1 MSSKTTHGERPV
13 RHSDKCKAPKG
24 ASPSILLN
32 IADQCAKT
40 YKFHQSLDGLKWAAI
55 NFWEVIVYAVLFS
68 LGIEDASNRLNKI
81 KIAEENKKL
90 RRKKAPGKLGG
101 KYERN
106 ERLVP
111 DRSQVND
118 FKRKLP
124 AWFVKN
130 LEHRVLKAQVDYL
143 LGIKVLPRRIDVIV
157 DFNDKPYY
165 GKLKLGDSQTITGTT
180 KARGTHRV
188 RKFLGVLIK
197 SNKLRVF
204 THFNLARKGVSHD
217 VFVKEALGDLLS
229 WGFTIRRVLA
239 DRWFANRGVLEWC
252 KDHGIE
258 YIGPIKK
265 GKKIINLI
273 HQFLKTGKDIL
284 VQYSMQGDPT
294 RYGTKNP
301 LQVWIFFAV
310 RDKERLAVIR
320 RMYKEKKLKLDE
332 ATNKIHVFVVTSQPP
347 RNKQDRAAWLR
358 GLAKFYKT
366 RWYIETAFSDLNR
379 IAPTCH
385 ARTDAAKIFCT
396 MMRCWLYNAW
406 QIQREVRRRLRGVP
420 ASWRHG
426 PTFREFCESLY
437 EAEYLPVDFCDG
449 VMIKRNLMSE
459 RGEMI
464 QDLQLGVPRLLLNLC
479 HL

>member
-1 MSSKTTHGERPV
+1 MSGKTSHGK
-13 RHSDKCKAPKG
+13 RHLRRSDKCKAPKG

-32 IADQCAKT
+32 IADRCAKT
-40 YKFHQSLDGLKWAAI
+40 YKFHQKLDGLKYTAI
-55 NFWEVIVYAVLFS
+55 AFWEVIVYAVLFS

-81 KIAEENKKL
+81 KIAEANKKL
-90 RRKKAPGKLGG
+90 RRKKAPKELGG
-101 KYERN
+101 KNERHV
-106 ERLVP
+106 RLVP

-130 LEHRVLKAQVDYL
+130 LEHHVLKAQVDYL
-143 LGIKVLPRRIDVIV
+143 LGIKLLPRRIDVII

-165 GKLKLGDSQTITGTT
+165 GKLKIGDSQTITGTT
-180 KARGTHRV
+180 KAPGTHRV

-197 SNKLRVF
+197 SGRLRVF
-204 THFNLARKGVSHD
+204 THFNLTRTGIPHD
-217 VFVKEALGDLLS
+217 VFVKAALGDLLS

-265 GKKIINLI
+265 RKNLVTLI
-273 HQFLKTGKDIL
+273 HQYLKTGKDIL
-284 VQYSMQGDPT
+284 FPFLMHGDPT

-320 RMYKEKKLKLDE
+320 RLYKERKLTLDE

-347 RNKQDRAAWLR
+347 RNRQDRAAWLR
-358 GLAKFYKT
+358 GLAKYYKN
-366 RWYIETAFSDLNR
+366 RWYIETAFCDLNR
-379 IAPTCH
+379 IQPTCH

-406 QIQREVRRRLRGVP
+406 QIDREVRRRLRGVP

-426 PTFREFCESLY
+426 PTLREFCDAFY
-437 EAEYLPVDFCDG
+437 EAEF
-449 VMIKRNLMSE
+449 
-459 RGEMI
+459 
-464 QDLQLGVPRLLLNLC
+464 LLVGFATA
-479 HL
+479 